1 MRYRLVDHGYPFKK
15 IMCGRQWV
23 GRVFRHADGT
33 WRGMIGRAELS
44 LGATPTDAFSEA
56 VARHLGYASSAALKR
71 RNAAVLYARRQR
83 AVRGDALAREFMQ
96 AKTMDERFAALD
108 KLTTPEQFIEAI
120 EGVTRSLK

>member
-33 WRGMIGRAELS
+33 WRGMIGKAELS
-44 LGATPTDAFSEA
+44 QGATPTDAFREA
-56 VARHLGYASSAALKR
+56 VARHLGFASSAALSH

-83 AVRGDALAREFMQ
+83 AARGDAVAREYMG
-96 AKTMDERFAALD
+96 AKTAEERFAALD
-108 KLTTPEQFIEAI
+108 KLTTPDQLIEAL
-120 EGVTRSLK
+120 EGFTRSLK